1 MFSIYKMLRSYLF
14 KIKLNKLKALFYE
27 NATIG
32 NYFEIE
38 NGAFIKNESL
48 DKRKIQ
54 IGHHCRILGTLV
66 CKKNGLIE
74 IGNYSTVQDST
85 SVLCLTHI
93 KIGSFT
99 GIADGTLII
108 DNNTHPIDI
117 EGWITHRIRVAP
129 GGGGYPNNGTGWE
142 LSQSSPVIIGDGV
155 WVGSNCTIL
164 KGVTIGDG
172 AIIARGSVVTKEV
185 APFTLVA
192 GNPAKEIKKLQN
204 PGVSVLEIASKL
216 LDSKVSN

>member
-1 MFSIYKMLRSYLF
+1 MFFLYKLLKSYYANYKLF
-14 KIKLNKLKALFYE
+14 KLKSLFYK
-27 NATIG
+27 NAIIG
-32 NYFEIE
+32 NDFEIE
-38 NGAFIKNESL
+38 LSASIKNESL

-54 IGHHCRILGTLV
+54 IGHHCRVLGSLV
-66 CKKNGLIE
+66 CKNNGLIE
-74 IGNYSTVQDST
+74 IGNYSTIQDST

-142 LSQSSPVIIGDGV
+142 LSQSSPVVIGDGV

-172 AIIARGSVVTKEV
+172 AIIARGAVVTKDV
-185 APFTLVA
+185 VPFTLVA

-204 PGVSVLEIASKL
+204 PGVSVLELASRL
-216 LDSKVSN
+216 LDSKVNN